1 MKKIYLSVLASL
13 AFMLAVASPDI
24 YAPELAAPT
33 NNQAGVAPNV
43 ELDWNAVAG
52 QLGVHY
58 EAQLSMDEAFTNP
71 AVFTTELTA
80 FRMSNLLFGTQ
91 YFWRVRA
98 IDNQG
103 TSDWS
108 FSWSFTVLDQTSL
121 SSPSNDAKKQAPNA
135 KIRWSIVGG
144 ATHYDYQMDVVS
156 TFDSPYAYT
165 VSCNAETVNGLSTT
179 AEVNTANLLF
189 GEKHYWRVRARHTLD
204 TSEWSASRFFTVIGE
219 FENLEPENNANALG
233 PDVLFE
239 WKQISGLQK
248 YSISLATDEQFVNVT
263 KYDVASNSTSYI
275 PDTLEFGTQYFWQ
288 ISAIHAKDTLNA
300 GPFSLNIVDKVSLN
314 SPANNATNTELTP
327 FLKWEKISGTMLY
340 KLELASNQAMTGAF
354 KYNVTA
360 TTTAGQEQF
369 KVPGNI
375 LDSTKTYYWRV
386 LAISSRDTSNWS
398 ETWNFRCVSL
408 GVEEPAFRNGMKIYP
423 SPATETVNIQL
434 KSGLNGKATITL
446 FDLLGKARIEREVQ
460 IVNGMIKDFQ
470 LGTLSNGIYML
481 RIDSSGVIATS
492 KVILKR

>member
-24 YAPELAAPT
+24 YAPELLAPS
-33 NNQAGVAPNV
+33 NNQAGAAPNV
-43 ELDWNAVAG
+43 ELDWNAVTG
-52 QLGVHY
+52 QLGLHY
-58 EAQLSMDEAFTNP
+58 EAQLAFDEAFTNP

-80 FRMSNLLFGTQ
+80 FRTSNLLFGTQ

-103 TSDWS
+103 ASDWS
-108 FSWSFTVLDQTSL
+108 VVRNFTTIAKPVIRR
-121 SSPSNDAKKQAPNA
+121 PNDG
-135 KIRWSIVGG
+135 STG
-144 ATHYDYQMDVVS
+144 AAANVQIIWEAVQGIAFFDYQLDIS
-156 TFDSPYAYT
+156 ATFDSTESHITSVAGSLSQT
-165 VSCNAETVNGLSTT
+165 NASR
-179 AEVNTANLLF
+179 LLF
-189 GEKHYWRVRARHTLD
+189 GKTYYLRMRMRHAAD
-204 TSEWSASRFFTVIGE
+204 TSEWSVVRSFTV
-219 FENLEPENNANALG
+219 
-233 PDVLFE
+233 
-239 WKQISGLQK
+239 
-248 YSISLATDEQFVNVT
+248 VNVFALKKPNDNSLGLAPNVELEWNKIDGLSKYNIYIANNSDFDDAMVYTAASTLT
-263 KYDVASNSTSYI
+263 KTV
-275 PDTLEFGTQYFWQ
+275 PDTLNFGVQYFWKMA
-288 ISAIHAKDTLNA
+288 AIHSRDTLMSDTRT
-300 GPFSLNIVDKVSLN
+300 FSTIDKVMLN
-314 SPANNATNTELTP
+314 SPTNNATNTELTP
-327 FLKWEKISGTMLY
+327 FLKWEKISGTILY

-360 TTTAGQEQF
+360 TTTSGQEQF
-369 KVPGNI
+369 KVPNNI

-398 ETWNFRCVSL
+398 DTWNFRCVSL

-470 LGTLSNGIYML
+470 LGLLSNGIYML
-481 RIDSSGVIATS
+481 RIDSQGVTATS
-492 KVILKR
+492 KLIVKR